1 MWRAKTSSP
10 RAGSAAQRPRPRAA
24 WHRPRRSAIA
34 RSATRARSPSR
45 SRTPARRRR
54 RSIHSTR
61 RTPDCTTPPW
71 SKATRKSRSTSKRS
85 RPQLPSKPRTRA
97 LPAPTPSELAFEA
110 ALHALRQAQG
120 QLASEIRD
128 GADEFVERV
137 FAQSDGYLHDPYAT
151 IGDAPRFH
159 TKIAGVSFEGRQD
172 VIAGLRAGAEL
183 ELRREPRNPHDPN
196 AIAVAYGNLQLGFF
210 NRRIAA
216 HLAPLI
222 DAGAR
227 YRAHIASLTGG
238 ADPSTGSG
246 QAKHRGV
253 NIFVERESAGPSTP
267 LRHAQRRSGR
277 APLHRESQVAESVR
291 AALLGSAR
299 PHAAQLAVL
308 ERLDAGKN
316 TLALLG
322 TGRGKSFCFQFAA
335 ALRALGRS
343 QDGDG
348 KTLVVYPLRALA
360 NDQYEAL
367 RRTLD
372 PLGLRCFRANGSIDN
387 EERED
392 LFRALREGAW
402 DVVLATPEFLEFH
415 RDALRGGG
423 TPSFVVVDE
432 AHHLHE
438 SRHRPA
444 YARLAATIAS
454 FGAVQILALTATARD
469 DAFRRI
475 VDDLKID
482 AWVIDP
488 TVRENLAVVD
498 ARNTKDKIGYL
509 TELFGADGGHS
520 KGILYCNSRPE
531 VAKVAQRLRATLGNR
546 VVFYHG
552 RMPNSDRLQ
561 VERLFREGQLRVVVA
576 TSAFGEGIDL
586 PDVRNVVLYH
596 LNFDF
601 GEFNQQA
608 GRAGRDGAPARIHL
622 LYGEQDRALNDYL
635 IDIDAPPLAR
645 LREIYR
651 GLRRQTLVRGDN
663 AQLASIL
670 DLERVA
676 DRTIGAALRIFADSQ
691 LIEVGED
698 DEGRFV
704 RFLPVTGK
712 VQMERNERYAEGEAT
727 REAFAQFSDLALNAP
742 ATTLERIINRPIY
755 PSRVELLR

>member
-1 MWRAKTSSP
+1 M
-10 RAGSAAQRPRPRAA
+10 
-24 WHRPRRSAIA
+24 
-34 RSATRARSPSR
+34 
-45 SRTPARRRR
+45 
-54 RSIHSTR
+54 
-61 RTPDCTTPPW
+61 
-71 SKATRKSRSTSKRS
+71 
-85 RPQLPSKPRTRA
+85 
-97 LPAPTPSELAFEA
+97 
-110 ALHALRQAQG
+110 
-120 QLASEIRD
+120 
-128 GADEFVERV
+128 
-137 FAQSDGYLHDPYAT
+137 
-151 IGDAPRFH
+151 
-159 TKIAGVSFEGRQD
+159 SFEGRQD
-172 VIAGLRAGAEL
+172 VIAGLRVGAEL
-183 ELRREPRNPHDPN
+183 ELRREQHNPHDGN
-196 AIAVAYGNLQLGFF
+196 AIAVHYGNLQLGFF
-210 NRRIAA
+210 NRRMAA
-216 HLAPLI
+216 HIAPLI

-227 YRAHIASLTGG
+227 YRARIASLTGG
-238 ADPSTGSG
+238 SRE
-246 QAKHRGV
+246 KHRGV
-253 NIFVERESAGPSTP
+253 NIFVERESAGALAP
-267 LRHAQRRSGR
+267 RRRQER
-277 APLHRESQVAESVR
+277 AHDHRGGELDAEEAVLT
-291 AALLGSAR
+291 ALLGSAR

-308 ERLDAGKN
+308 ERVDAGRN
-316 TLALLG
+316 TLAVLG

-335 ALRALGRS
+335 AMRALRQAQGGL
-343 QDGDG
+343 GDA
-348 KTLVVYPLRALA
+348 KTLVIYPLRALA

-415 RDALRGGG
+415 RDALQGGG
-423 TPSFVVVDE
+423 APSFVVVDE

-444 YARLAATIAS
+444 YSRLAATIAAL
-454 FGAVQILALTATARD
+454 GAPQILALTATARD

-475 VDDLKID
+475 VEDLKID

-488 TVRENLAVVD
+488 TVRENLEVAD
-498 ARNTKDKIGYL
+498 ARNTKDKTSYL
-509 TELFGADGGHS
+509 TDLFGAAGERE
-520 KGILYCNSRPE
+520 KGIVYCNSRPE
-531 VAKVAQRLRATLGNR
+531 VAKVAQRLRKALGNR

-552 RMPNSDRLQ
+552 KMPNAERLE
-561 VERLFREGQLRVVVA
+561 VERLFREGSLRVVVA

-622 LYGEQDRALNDYL
+622 LYGEHDRALNEYL

-651 GLRRQTLVRGDN
+651 GLRPSKGSGQALVRGDN
-663 AQLASIL
+663 AQLAGIL

-676 DRTIGAALRIFADSQ
+676 DRTIGAALRIFADSG
-691 LIEVGED
+691 LVEVGED

-704 RFLPVTGK
+704 RFLPVAGK
-712 VQMERNERYAEGEAT
+712 VEMERNERYAEGEAT
-727 REAFAQFSDLALNAP
+727 REAFAQFSNLALTAP
-742 ATTLERIINRPIY
+742 AMTLQRIINRPIY